1 MGQQQTSLQDFV
13 SSNWS
18 KLAAEGGNV
27 AACPGLV
34 SEEIFNMTYEE
45 FITRMSELN
54 KLSKEC
60 LDITGKQLLFA
71 VKKGTESTFLWKAT
85 VQIACVKVEPI
96 SNKVHTYRL
105 LSLREFLQVFHTL
118 QMQHAVAEQSKVKIS
133 VSKFYDNIDDI
144 SSAEKQN
151 ECCICLERK
160 TDILLPCAHT
170 YCKQCIEEWNED
182 HRTCPICRE
191 KLQSTDDT
199 WVLSEVPKADEIS
212 EEIRTTLMDLAGT
225 SSK

>member
-118 QMQHAVAEQSKVKIS
+118 QMQHAVAEQSKV
-133 VSKFYDNIDDI
+133 
-144 SSAEKQN
+144 
-151 ECCICLERK
+151 
-160 TDILLPCAHT
+160 
-170 YCKQCIEEWNED
+170 NED